1 MTELAFGILEWSFLI
16 ALVVLVAAAGVF
28 AAFVVAQLF
37 RNPSRA
43 PSRRR

>member
-1 MTELAFGILEWSFLI
+1 MAELAFGVLEWSFLI
-16 ALVVLVAAAGVF
+16 ALVVLVAAAGIF

-37 RNPSRA
+37 RNPGRA

>member
-43 PSRRR
+43 SWRR